1 MKRFIYKTIFCG
13 LTLLTSLSSCSLD
26 PKGYNLETKNSG
38 DLNQE
43 SVILKENRETPS
55 LVKRL
60 SRRSRRLFARRDQTQ
75 KDTLQVQA
83 NFKTYAEKIS
93 EQDERDLSF
102 VVSSAAEKSSISLAL
117 SQGEIKDALYRIREV
132 HPLALIEALA
142 ENPALIEG
150 MKKMQGRDWI
160 WNFFLT
166 QLSEVF
172 SQAWSQGVITEE
184 DIAAFASTLGLDSGT
199 VASIVQGE
207 RWPELVDIV
216 IT

>member
-13 LTLLTSLSSCSLD
+13 LTLLTSLSSCSHD
-26 PKGYNLETKNSG
+26 PKGYSLETKNSG

-43 SVILKENRETPS
+43 SVILTENRETPS

-60 SRRSRRLFARRDQTQ
+60 SRRSRRLFARRDKTR
-75 KDTLQVQA
+75 KDPLEVEA
-83 NFKTYAEKIS
+83 NFKTYAEKMS
-93 EQDERDLSF
+93 DQDERDLSF
-102 VVSSAAEKSSISLAL
+102 VVSSAAEKSSITLAL
-117 SQGEIKDALYRIREV
+117 SQGEIKSALYRIREV
-132 HPLALIEALA
+132 HPLALMQALA

-160 WNFFLT
+160 WNLFLT

-172 SQAWSQGVITEE
+172 SQAFSQGVITEE

>member
-1 MKRFIYKTIFCG
+1 MKRVIYKTIFCG

-26 PKGYNLETKNSG
+26 PKGYNLETKNSR

-160 WNFFLT
+160 WNLFLT

-172 SQAWSQGVITEE
+172 SQAWSQGVISEE

>member
-1 MKRFIYKTIFCG
+1 MKRVIYKTIFCG

-26 PKGYNLETKNSG
+26 PKGYNLETKNSR

-117 SQGEIKDALYRIREV
+117 SRGEIKDALYRIREV

-160 WNFFLT
+160 WNLFLT

-172 SQAWSQGVITEE
+172 SQAWSQGVISEE

>member
-13 LTLLTSLSSCSLD
+13 LTLLTSLSSCCSD
-26 PKGYNLETKNSG
+26 PRGYNLETKNSG
-38 DLNQE
+38 DLNDK
-43 SVILKENRETPS
+43 SGILTENHETPS

-60 SRRSRRLFARRDQTQ
+60 SRRSRRLFARRDKTR
-75 KDTLQVQA
+75 KDTQQVEA

-117 SQGEIKDALYRIREV
+117 SQSEIKSALYRIREV
-132 HPLALIEALA
+132 HPLALLQALA
-142 ENPALIEG
+142 QNPELIEG
-150 MKKMQGRDWI
+150 MRKMQGRDWI
-160 WNFFLT
+160 WNLFLT

-172 SQAWSQGVITEE
+172 SQALSQGVITEE